1 MYFDH
6 HLCFFQLD
14 VENKKQLFEKMAG
27 KLLDGG
33 FVKDNYLEGIVAREE
48 EYPTAI
54 MVNDTGFA
62 IPHTDSVRVNQS
74 QVCFAS
80 LKNPIEFCDMT
91 DKEKKVSVSL
101 VFMLAMSQP
110 HEQLETL
117 QNMVALFQNT
127 KAVEQL
133 KACRDE
139 ETFAKILEEAHVY

>member
-14 VENKKQLFEKMAG
+14 VESKQELFETMAG
-27 KLLDGG
+27 KLLKEG
-33 FVKDNYLEGIVAREE
+33 FVKENYLEGIVEREE
-48 EYPTAI
+48 DYPTAI

-62 IPHTDSVRVNQS
+62 IPHTDSVRVNRS

-80 LKNPIEFCDMT
+80 LKHPIEFCDMT

-117 QNMVALFQNT
+117 QSMVALFQN
-127 KAVEQL
+127 KEAVKQL
-133 KACRDE
+133 KACRDV
-139 ETFAKILEEAHVY
+139 ETFTKILDGAHVY